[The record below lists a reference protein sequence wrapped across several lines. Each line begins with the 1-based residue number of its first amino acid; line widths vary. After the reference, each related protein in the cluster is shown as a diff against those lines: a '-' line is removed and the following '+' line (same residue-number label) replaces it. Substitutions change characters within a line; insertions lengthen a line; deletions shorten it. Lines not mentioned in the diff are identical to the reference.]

1 MGAFDCVC
9 MHFLPIDNLNKVM
22 VYDSENGVYV
32 FLFDSQDDKSCFADL
47 WFEDLDEAVDY

>member
-1 MGAFDCVC
+1 